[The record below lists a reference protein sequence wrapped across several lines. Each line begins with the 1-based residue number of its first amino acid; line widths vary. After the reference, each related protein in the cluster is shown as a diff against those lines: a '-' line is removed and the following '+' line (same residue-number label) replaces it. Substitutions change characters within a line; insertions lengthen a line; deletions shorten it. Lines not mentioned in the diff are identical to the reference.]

1 LEANAVAVDEAL
13 IQQHQILAM
22 NEAEPFDVNHLRDFL
37 ESEEMGPFILKGHDA
52 LTWGWTTESG
62 SKAACC
68 PDLVALKPR
77 QHGDAFTKW
86 VSEKLIYALRLH
98 RISRKPTLDGQNLI
112 QRKTIRRVT
121 DGITTI
127 AASLLCVLSTIVL
140 YYVPSVPTK
149 LILIVVFNFI
159 GSIFLF
165 TFTSARKA
173 EVFAVSAA

>member
-68 PDLVALKPR
+68 PDLVAL
-77 QHGDAFTKW
+77 
-86 VSEKLIYALRLH
+86 
-98 RISRKPTLDGQNLI
+98 
-112 QRKTIRRVT
+112 
-121 DGITTI
+121 
-127 AASLLCVLSTIVL
+127 
-140 YYVPSVPTK
+140 
-149 LILIVVFNFI
+149 
-159 GSIFLF
+159 
-165 TFTSARKA
+165 
-173 EVFAVSAA
+173 